1 MEVSLPIGAIG
12 GNLITN
18 SFVPNSFIQQLNA
31 SSASLSEDRSLLSIF
46 RTSLGTQVWQAPR
59 GTESV
64 VRSRVR
70 LRSLPPSRAVHSSGR
85 FLQRYKVTV
94 ITLPKSPPKVAT
106 NI

>member
-1 MEVSLPIGAIG
+1 MEVPLPIGAIG

-31 SSASLSEDRSLLSIF
+31 SSASLSEDRSLLSVF

-70 LRSLPPSRAVHSSGR
+70 SLLPSRAVHSSGR

>member
-1 MEVSLPIGAIG
+1 MEVPLPIGAIG

-18 SFVPNSFIQQLNA
+18 SIVPNSFIQQLNA
-31 SSASLSEDRSLLSIF
+31 SSASPSLSEDRSLLSIF
-46 RTSLGTQVWQAPR
+46 RTSLGWQVPR

-70 LRSLPPSRAVHSSGR
+70 SLLPSRAVHSSGR

-94 ITLPKSPPKVAT
+94 ITLPESPPKVAT

>member
-1 MEVSLPIGAIG
+1 MEVPLPIGAIG

-31 SSASLSEDRSLLSIF
+31 SSASLSEERSLLSIF
-46 RTSLGTQVWQAPR
+46 CDSLDTQGWQSPR

-64 VRSRVR
+64 VRSSV
-70 LRSLPPSRAVHSSGR
+70 RSLLPSRAVHSSGR